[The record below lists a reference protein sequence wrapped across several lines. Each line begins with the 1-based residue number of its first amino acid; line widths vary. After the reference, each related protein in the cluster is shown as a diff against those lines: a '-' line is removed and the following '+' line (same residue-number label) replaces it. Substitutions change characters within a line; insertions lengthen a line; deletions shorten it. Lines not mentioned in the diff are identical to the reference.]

1 MSLNAL
7 VRCFG
12 LLTAVALILLGV
24 DRIWSK
30 VTEKDPV
37 SVHEILPL
45 TSINLIRKPESR
57 RFFATKESRDKIA
70 DLETNAAQ
78 EVTLLLK
85 NGSEITG
92 KIAAQDPE
100 WITLKV
106 DGSEVGFHRNEILD
120 IRQGKTKA

>member
-12 LLTAVALILLGV
+12 LLTVVALILLGV

-30 VTEKDPV
+30 VTGKNPV

-57 RFFATKESRDKIA
+57 RFFAPKKTQEETA
-70 DLETNAAQ
+70 DLEANAVQ
-78 EVTLLLK
+78 KVTLLLK

-92 KIAAQDPE
+92 QIAAQDPE
-100 WITLKV
+100 WVTLKV

-120 IRQGKTKA
+120 IKHSGTKD